1 MIELT
6 KAADVYMI
14 TMNDGPNMIEP
25 GWQVRMIEVLE
36 AVEADCQGDAGLV
49 LTGKEK
55 FFSNGLNVEIVM
67 GLSGD
72 DLRSFG
78 ARMYEIYRRLLLLPI
93 PTVAA
98 LNGHAFAAGAFIAL
112 ACDYRLMREDRGWF
126 CISEV
131 DVGVPVDTA
140 TMQLLRAK
148 LPPAAARDA
157 LLTGKRYTAA
167 EAIAAGIADG
177 EASEGDLLTRAIA
190 LAASLAVKERSIFTT
205 LKRNLYGDVGA
216 ALTMDAAD

>member
-1 MIELT
+1 
-6 KAADVYMI
+6 
-14 TMNDGPNMIEP
+14 
-25 GWQVRMIEVLE
+25 
-36 AVEADCQGDAGLV
+36 
-49 LTGKEK
+49 
-55 FFSNGLNVEIVM
+55 
-67 GLSGD
+67 
-72 DLRSFG
+72 
-78 ARMYEIYRRLLLLPI
+78 MYEIYRRLLLLPI

-216 ALTMDAAD
+216 ALTMDAAN

>member
-14 TMNDGPNMIEP
+14 TMNDGPNMIDP
-25 GWQVRMIEVLE
+25 NWQVRMIEVLE
-36 AVEADCQGDAGLV
+36 ALEA
-49 LTGKEK
+49 
-55 FFSNGLNVEIVM
+55 
-67 GLSGD
+67 
-72 DLRSFG
+72 
-78 ARMYEIYRRLLLLPI
+78 
-93 PTVAA
+93 
-98 LNGHAFAAGAFIAL
+98 
-112 ACDYRLMREDRGWF
+112 
-126 CISEV
+126 
-131 DVGVPVDTA
+131 A

-157 LLTGKRYTAA
+157 LLTGKRYMAA

-216 ALTMDAAD
+216 ALTMDAAG

>member
-1 MIELT
+1 
-6 KAADVYMI
+6 
-14 TMNDGPNMIEP
+14 
-25 GWQVRMIEVLE
+25 MIEVLE
-36 AVEADCQGDAGLV
+36 AAEA
-49 LTGKEK
+49 
-55 FFSNGLNVEIVM
+55 
-67 GLSGD
+67 
-72 DLRSFG
+72 
-78 ARMYEIYRRLLLLPI
+78 
-93 PTVAA
+93 
-98 LNGHAFAAGAFIAL
+98 
-112 ACDYRLMREDRGWF
+112 
-126 CISEV
+126 
-131 DVGVPVDTA
+131 A

-216 ALTMDAAD
+216 ALTMDAAG

>member
-6 KAADVYMI
+6 KDGDVHVI
-14 TMNDGPNMIEP
+14 TMNNGPNVIEP
-25 GWQVRMIEVLE
+25 DWQARMIEVLD
-36 AVEADCQGDAGLV
+36 AVEADCQDNAGLV

-67 GLSGD
+67 GLSSD
-72 DLRSFG
+72 ALQSFG
-78 ARMYEIYRRLLLLPI
+78 TRMYEIYRRLLLLPI

-140 TMQLLRAK
+140 TMQLLSAK
-148 LPPAAARDA
+148 LPPATARDA

-177 EASEGDLLTRAIA
+177 KAPEGDLLTTAIS
-190 LAASLAVKERSIFTT
+190 LAATLAVKERGIFTT

-216 ALTMDAAD
+216 ALTMDSTG

>member
-6 KAADVYMI
+6 KDGDVHVI
-14 TMNDGPNMIEP
+14 TMNNGPNVIEP
-25 GWQVRMIEVLE
+25 DWQARMIEVLD
-36 AVEADCQGDAGLV
+36 AVEADCQGNAGLV

-67 GLSGD
+67 GLDSD
-72 DLRSFG
+72 ALRIFG

-140 TMQLLRAK
+140 TMQLLSAK

-157 LLTGKRYTAA
+157 LLTGKRYTAI

-177 EASEGDLLTRAIA
+177 KAPEGDLLTSSIA
-190 LAASLAVKERSIFTT
+190 LAASLAVKERGIFTT
-205 LKRNLYGDVGA
+205 LKHNLYGDVGA
-216 ALTMDAAD
+216 ALTVDTKA

>member
-14 TMNDGPNMIEP
+14 TMNDGPNMIDP
-25 GWQVRMIEVLE
+25 AWQVRMIEVLE

-98 LNGHAFAAGAFIAL
+98 LNGHAFAAGA
-112 ACDYRLMREDRGWF
+112 YRLMREDRGWF

-140 TMQLLRAK
+140 TIQLLRAK